1 MSMRHSIK
9 LGCLLPLFL
18 ACTPEFD
25 NRASTVDAPRVLGVQ
40 AMPAEAPPGG
50 AVSYRILVVDQQG
63 VVDEPTV
70 DWSYCTKSKPL
81 NELNDVA
88 SECFGEGDFIVPIG
102 SGSAVN
108 GKLPKS
114 SCAQFGPDIP
124 KTLAGQPPGRPTD
137 PDSSGGFY
145 QPVILSVRQGAE
157 NIKALSE
164 TRITCGLANGAGDI
178 DAYRKATKINENPKI
193 SAVTAVN
200 LGNAILSDGAV
211 DGPLSVP
218 LGTHVVFDVSW
229 PVCPTEPVCGDG
241 MCTSGETLMDC
252 AEDCKNAP
260 VGCTGAE
267 SYGYVDP
274 ATGQLS
280 PRHESMRVAWFST
293 AGSFQDDHTG
303 RPEDDFAMTFSENTW
318 QAPST
323 PGLVF
328 MWVVLRDA
336 RGGSDWQSF
345 QLQVE

>member
-1 MSMRHSIK
+1 MHMKHMIK
-9 LGCLLPLFL
+9 LGCLLPLL
-18 ACTPEFD
+18 VACNPGFPDRSSSVE
-25 NRASTVDAPRVLGVQ
+25 APRVLGVR
-40 AMPAEAPPGG
+40 ATPAEAAPG
-50 AVSYRILVVDQQG
+50 ASVSYRILVVDQNG
-63 VVDEPTV
+63 TVDDPQV
-70 DWSYCTKSKPL
+70 DWSFCTKSKPL

-88 SECFGEGDFIVPIG
+88 SECFGEGDFVVPFD
-102 SGSAVN
+102 SGSSAT

-114 SCAQFGPDIP
+114 GCSQFGPDIP
-124 KTLAGQPPGRPTD
+124 KTLPGQSPGRPTD

-145 QPVILSVRQGAE
+145 QPVILAVHQGDESINSLA
-157 NIKALSE
+157 E

-178 DAYRKATKINENPKI
+178 DAFRKATKTNENPLI

-200 LGNAILSDGAV
+200 LGNAILSDEAA

-218 LGTHVVFDVSW
+218 VGTRVHFSTSW
-229 PVCPTEPVCGDG
+229 PTCPVDPMCGDG
-241 MCTSGETLMDC
+241 MCTSGETATDC
-252 AEDCKNAP
+252 PDDCQQSP

-267 SYGYVDP
+267 TYGYVDP
-274 ATGQLS
+274 TTGELVQ
-280 PRHESMRVAWFST
+280 RHESMRVAWFAT
-293 AGSFQDDHTG
+293 QGDFDDDHTG
-303 RPEDDFAMTFSENTW
+303 RTEEDFANTSSDNVW

>member
-1 MSMRHSIK
+1 
-9 LGCLLPLFL
+9 L

-50 AVSYRILVVDQQG
+50 SVSYRILVVDQQG
-63 VVDEPTV
+63 AVDEPTV

-124 KTLAGQPPGRPTD
+124 KTLPGQPPGRPTD

-145 QPVILSVRQGAE
+145 QPVILAVRQGTE
-157 NIKALSE
+157 SIKALSE

-193 SAVTAVN
+193 TAVTAVN
-200 LGNAILSDGAV
+200 LGNTILSDGAV

-218 LGTHVVFDVSW
+218 LGTHVVFDISW

-274 ATGQLS
+274 ATGQLA
-280 PRHESMRVAWFST
+280 PRHEAMRVAWFST

-303 RPEDDFAMTFSENTW
+303 RTEDDFAMTFSENTW